1 MRQATLFSLKGR
13 TALVT
18 GGSSGIGYAI
28 ARALGYAGARIL
40 LVARREDVLCKARVS
55 MEEEGIE
62 TYTLP
67 CDLGSAEGAL
77 SCAKEALELYERLHI
92 AVDSRPV
99 FNEPCSAADRPQRE
113 FMFYEAEIVRLKV
126 ERDKLAGRAAK
137 DDDAS
142 VQEEPEKASRYKD
155 MIEEFPEDI
164 FTGAVEDVDLSDES
178 DS

>member
-77 SCAKEALELYERLHI
+77 SCAKEALELYERVDILVNAAGVNLREPFGTVSPRTWEAQLNVHLTAPFFLTQGLAPAMAQNHWGRIINI
-92 AVDSRPV
+92 ASLQSFRAFANTLPTAQ
-99 FNEPCSAADRPQRE
+99 P
-113 FMFYEAEIVRLKV
+113 
-126 ERDKLAGRAAK
+126 RAA
-137 DDDAS
+137 
-142 VQEEPEKASRYKD
+142 
-155 MIEEFPEDI
+155 
-164 FTGAVEDVDLSDES
+164 
-178 DS
+178 